1 MAILAGL
8 GLHLVTRSW
17 FIVGRLRPQLEARL
31 GAAIAIGSA
40 SYEGGGRFM
49 VRDLSVRSP
58 DHEGPAAEILMV
70 GEALIDVD
78 LGELLRR
85 RVRLLRVDLDR
96 VTLRLSEDAGRSGS
110 FNLTALQPRWESD
123 PRRAP
128 AWPPTITIHQATIEV
143 GQHQGAA
150 FELSGRRRVRGSMQP
165 AGSEPGTFRFNLD
178 EITEGGGRLPEGL
191 AVEGQWDV
199 PAERVH
205 GQVQGLALDRR
216 AHGMCPAAVRV
227 WWDRMEL
234 SGRLGLAQLDLSAAD
249 GVSVSFDVDDVGLTL
264 PVETQGLWARYQ
276 DGAIVTAAG
285 RPRMQVR
292 RGAIRVGP
300 DQLVLDGLVGEL
312 RSAGADEVPSVPY
325 EVTLHLGASD
335 QAGWTRAD
343 RPLEEVLR
351 TAPFTLTARA
361 RQSTGPRGEAAPA
374 PAELPVQLARLM
386 QRFRLRDW
394 QLDTE
399 VRVQRGAPRAG
410 PDGSVMAAP
419 LRMHGRADV
428 LQATG
433 AYEKFPYLL
442 EEIRAILEFDEEAI
456 LIETLTAR
464 AAGAGRVTLAG
475 QVGPLTGEPG
485 VALTLKAEGL
495 ELDERLRAA
504 LRPGEQRL
512 YDDLFHAESAESLRR
527 AGLLPEGDEP
537 GGAVDLDLTI
547 TRAAGPA
554 QPTVVQGSVS
564 LRHATVLPRVFPY
577 PLRAVGGTLLW
588 EPGGVRIA
596 GDGLPITA
604 PGGGRGR
611 LSGAIQME
619 RGPEGTRARPRLALA
634 IRGNRI
640 ERRLLAAIPPDG
652 ARRAAGDWPGASLA
666 RAAQTIADMELAGD
680 LDATG
685 SIASDP
691 EGALLYDLD
700 LELHHG
706 RARIPEAWRGGL
718 PPHDDAAWA
727 VDDVEGRAHVSNHE
741 VWLDDLHGRLR
752 ESPIRAWGRIPIG
765 GAWGEGV
772 TVRADELR
780 FDGASLAAAAGGAEA
795 GLEWLRRF
803 EPRGTMA
810 VEYAYGG
817 PGGGRLSVLPVSLT
831 AAVDGEPL
839 LLRRTQGAVAIERD
853 RLVLDEL
860 GLAVR
865 AGEAAQGE
873 IRLSGEV
880 RRGEAQPLM
889 RLSGT
894 WQDGRFE
901 CPILTGVVGQRWTH
915 LGGGAVPRG
924 AFDAEFEINAPP
936 GPAQER
942 LRATLRPRT
951 LLLDRGRGTIEATF
965 DPGSRIR
972 VREDSIEADPVAG
985 MLHGAGGFDVRGVID
1000 LGPATACDLEVEFNG
1015 DLGSAATGRILPDV
1029 ARSALE
1035 GMRYQDGSG
1044 SEIVQGR
1051 LKLARNATDG
1061 SWAGSFGAALVTH
1074 GAAASAGIDLSEIT
1088 GRLDFE
1094 LEWGPRRPVRFELA
1108 ADLERFRAQGH
1119 LVEGARARAE
1129 LLEDGSAIRVTD
1141 VGGTLYGGA
1150 LSAAARVGLSR
1161 GRDWTIEVSVAGAG
1175 IDAFLAQAGAS
1186 AAASEPRDGSEGRLY
1201 GSVALCGQRGVAASR
1216 RGRGT
1221 VRALGSVTQ
1230 LPLVLRVMQVTH
1242 LTAPV
1247 LWGDPDY
1254 LDSEFFIAGDT
1265 LTFERL
1271 LFESSFGQT
1280 SPLQLLGTGD
1290 LDLRTQELDATF
1302 RSRGGWFFR
1311 DVLGEI
1317 GDQLYVI
1324 RVTGPLSNPAASVVA
1339 LPGLRGT
1346 ANKLSGAATPFPED

>member
-1 MAILAGL
+1 
-8 GLHLVTRSW
+8 
-17 FIVGRLRPQLEARL
+17 
-31 GAAIAIGSA
+31 
-40 SYEGGGRFM
+40 
-49 VRDLSVRSP
+49 
-58 DHEGPAAEILMV
+58 
-70 GEALIDVD
+70 
-78 LGELLRR
+78 
-85 RVRLLRVDLDR
+85 
-96 VTLRLSEDAGRSGS
+96 
-110 FNLTALQPRWESD
+110 
-123 PRRAP
+123 
-128 AWPPTITIHQATIEV
+128 
-143 GQHQGAA
+143 
-150 FELSGRRRVRGSMQP
+150 
-165 AGSEPGTFRFNLD
+165 
-178 EITEGGGRLPEGL
+178 
-191 AVEGQWDV
+191 
-199 PAERVH
+199 
-205 GQVQGLALDRR
+205 
-216 AHGMCPAAVRV
+216 
-227 WWDRMEL
+227 
-234 SGRLGLAQLDLSAAD
+234 
-249 GVSVSFDVDDVGLTL
+249 
-264 PVETQGLWARYQ
+264 
-276 DGAIVTAAG
+276 
-285 RPRMQVR
+285 
-292 RGAIRVGP
+292 
-300 DQLVLDGLVGEL
+300 
-312 RSAGADEVPSVPY
+312 
-325 EVTLHLGASD
+325 
-335 QAGWTRAD
+335 
-343 RPLEEVLR
+343 
-351 TAPFTLTARA
+351 
-361 RQSTGPRGEAAPA
+361 
-374 PAELPVQLARLM
+374 
-386 QRFRLRDW
+386 
-394 QLDTE
+394 
-399 VRVQRGAPRAG
+399 
-410 PDGSVMAAP
+410 
-419 LRMHGRADV
+419 
-428 LQATG
+428 
-433 AYEKFPYLL
+433 
-442 EEIRAILEFDEEAI
+442 
-456 LIETLTAR
+456 
-464 AAGAGRVTLAG
+464 
-475 QVGPLTGEPG
+475 
-485 VALTLKAEGL
+485 
-495 ELDERLRAA
+495 
-504 LRPGEQRL
+504 
-512 YDDLFHAESAESLRR
+512 
-527 AGLLPEGDEP
+527 
-537 GGAVDLDLTI
+537 
-547 TRAAGPA
+547 
-554 QPTVVQGSVS
+554 
-564 LRHATVLPRVFPY
+564 
-577 PLRAVGGTLLW
+577 
-588 EPGGVRIA
+588 
-596 GDGLPITA
+596 
-604 PGGGRGR
+604 
-611 LSGAIQME
+611 
-619 RGPEGTRARPRLALA
+619 
-634 IRGNRI
+634 
-640 ERRLLAAIPPDG
+640 
-652 ARRAAGDWPGASLA
+652 
-666 RAAQTIADMELAGD
+666 
-680 LDATG
+680 
-685 SIASDP
+685 
-691 EGALLYDLD
+691 
-700 LELHHG
+700 
-706 RARIPEAWRGGL
+706 
-718 PPHDDAAWA
+718 
-727 VDDVEGRAHVSNHE
+727 
-741 VWLDDLHGRLR
+741 
-752 ESPIRAWGRIPIG
+752 
-765 GAWGEGV
+765 
-772 TVRADELR
+772 
-780 FDGASLAAAAGGAEA
+780 
-795 GLEWLRRF
+795 
-803 EPRGTMA
+803 MA